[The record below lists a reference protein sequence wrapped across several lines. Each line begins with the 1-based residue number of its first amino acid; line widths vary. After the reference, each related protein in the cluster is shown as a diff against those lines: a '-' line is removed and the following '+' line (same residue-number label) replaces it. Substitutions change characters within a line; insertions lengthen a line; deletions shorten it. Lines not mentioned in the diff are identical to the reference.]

1 MMRFIQP
8 RSILVGTA
16 FMLTLIACNA
26 NESAKTAAP
35 ANNANAAMVNGVPI
49 SESRVAMFAAKRA
62 AQGQPDSAESRK
74 MIIDYLSTQ
83 MLLAQE
89 AFKKGLDK
97 SPEALEQIDLARQSI
112 LTNAFVQDY
121 FATAA
126 VSDEALHAEYDKI
139 KVQMAGTEYKAR
151 HILVEKE
158 ADAKAIIAKLK
169 KDVKAFDALA
179 KEKSKDTGSK
189 DRGGDLGWFDP
200 RVMVPEFGAAVAKL
214 EKGKFTEEPVKSQY
228 GYHVILLEDS
238 REKQPPAFEQVK
250 GSLKHQVQQENLKK
264 LIDDIKAKAKIEIIQ
279 APAAVATPAAAPEA
293 KPTEADKKK

>member
-1 MMRFIQP
+1 MRFIQP
-8 RSILVGTA
+8 RSILVGSA

-35 ANNANAAMVNGVPI
+35 ANNANAAMVNGNPI
-49 SESRVAMFAAKRA
+49 SESRVDMFVAKRA

-97 SPEALEQIDLARQSI
+97 SPETLEQIDLARQSI

-139 KVQMAGTEYKAR
+139 KTQMAGTEYKAR

-200 RVMVPEFGAAVAKL
+200 RGMVPEFSAAVAKL
-214 EKGKFTEEPVKSQY
+214 EKGKFTEVPVKSQY

-238 REKQPPAFEQVK
+238 RAKQAPEFDK
-250 GSLKHQVQQENLKK
+250 IKDSLKHQVQQENLKK

-279 APAAVATPAAAPEA
+279 APVAAPAAAPETKPVEPA
-293 KPTEADKKK
+293 KK